1 MHAFSHTSYHI
12 YIISHTG
19 IHSTD
24 TQQHRDA
31 THTYTRTYIHAQRC
45 MYMSR
50 YVAYLLH
57 PFIVFF
63 IGALCRGP
71 FWRIWA
77 AERPRRSTLE
87 RHHMGRSVLPD
98 SGSPEGKTEHET
110 HCQGDNEHNSGEG
123 YPTPPHPT
131 QPKPDPSS
139 VRVFAS
145 ESERYYP
152 TPPHPTKARPQ
163 LSARVCK
170 RN

>member
-1 MHAFSHTSYHI
+1 MHAFSHTSYH
-12 YIISHTG
+12 IISHTG

-31 THTYTRTYIHAQRC
+31 THTYTRTYIDA
-45 MYMSR
+45 
-50 YVAYLLH
+50 
-57 PFIVFF
+57 
-63 IGALCRGP
+63 
-71 FWRIWA
+71 RI
-77 AERPRRSTLE
+77 E

-145 ESERYYP
+145 EHERYYP
-152 TPPHPTKARPQ
+152 TPPHVHAGYGFINENACVCDSTFACVCESKTPVCVSQ
-163 LSARVCK
+163 LSPMWMSLTPLCLLVESLHV
-170 RN
+170 